1 MDDGNLYLTQAAD
14 IFKRQYDNQR
24 IGNARQAGKNPV
36 AGKDDPKLQAAC
48 REMESLFI
56 NYLIQ
61 QMRATID
68 KSGFISGGRAE
79 EIFTSMLD
87 VELARKMSDA
97 GGIGLSSILQE
108 QLGRL
113 TAGEANTP
121 APEPGVRHDKNLKPA
136 GLSTD
141 NKHVK

>member
-1 MDDGNLYLTQAAD
+1 MDDGNLYLIQAAD
-14 IFKRQYDNQR
+14 IYKQQYDNQR
-24 IGNARQAGKNPV
+24 IGHARKADKNQAS
-36 AGKDDPKLQAAC
+36 GKDDPKLQAAC
-48 REMESLFI
+48 KEMESLFI

-97 GGIGLSSILQE
+97 GGIGLSSMLLE

-113 TAGEANTP
+113 TAG
-121 APEPGVRHDKNLKPA
+121 GDKSTKP
-136 GLSTD
+136 
-141 NKHVK
+141 

>member
-1 MDDGNLYLTQAAD
+1 MDDGNLYLIQAAD
-14 IFKRQYDNQR
+14 IYKQQYDTRR
-24 IGNARQAGKNPV
+24 IGQTRKAGKNLSS
-36 AGKDDPKLQAAC
+36 GKDDPKLQAAC
-48 REMESLFI
+48 KEMESLFI

-68 KSGFISGGRAE
+68 KSGFISGGRGE

-97 GGIGLSSILQE
+97 GGIGLSSMLLE

-113 TAGEANTP
+113 TAGE
-121 APEPGVRHDKNLKPA
+121 DKSAKP
-136 GLSTD
+136 
-141 NKHVK
+141 

>member
-1 MDDGNLYLTQAAD
+1 MDDGNLYLIQAAD
-14 IFKRQYDNQR
+14 IYKQQYDNQR
-24 IGNARQAGKNPV
+24 IGQTRKAGKNLSS
-36 AGKDDPKLQAAC
+36 GKDDPKLQAAC
-48 REMESLFI
+48 KEMESLFI

-68 KSGFISGGRAE
+68 KSGFISGGRGE

-97 GGIGLSSILQE
+97 GGIGLSSMLLE

-113 TAGEANTP
+113 TAGE
-121 APEPGVRHDKNLKPA
+121 DKSAKP
-136 GLSTD
+136 
-141 NKHVK
+141 